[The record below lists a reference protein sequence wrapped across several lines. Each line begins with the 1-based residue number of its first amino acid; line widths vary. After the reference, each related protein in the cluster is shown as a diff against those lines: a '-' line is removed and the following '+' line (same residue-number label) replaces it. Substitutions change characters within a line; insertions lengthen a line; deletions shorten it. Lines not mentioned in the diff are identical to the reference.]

1 MKSSRYHRTERNFY
15 YRPKRKRRRLKPLYK
30 ACLAGCGALFL
41 VCVWKL
47 GAYGWDYLSSRRLS
61 AELRSEYH
69 AQATATPEA
78 QSVMSATPAPTTWPV
93 VETTASADASK
104 APVASATWLMHSDYP
119 NNPFLRIN
127 ERFQKLR
134 RRNSDIVGWVTIDEL
149 LDEAVVQRDNSY
161 YLRRDYLG
169 YHNTNGAIFLEESIG
184 LRSRPSALLL
194 YGHNMKTGSMFGC
207 LRNYETLSFYK
218 KNPYITF
225 DTIYEDGRYVIFSV
239 AQVNI
244 KPTAKDHA
252 AFYQLPSCSD
262 ERKAQIISDLCRLSM
277 FNCPIDVQPEDQLLL
292 LITCMGDDDERRVVA
307 ARRLR
312 DGETEESVAAS
323 MRNLRKR

>member
-1 MKSSRYHRTERNFY
+1 MVV
-15 YRPKRKRRRLKPLYK
+15 
-30 ACLAGCGALFL
+30 
-41 VCVWKL
+41 VCIWKL
-47 GAYGWDYLSSRRLS
+47 GAYGWDYFRSRQLSSQLR
-61 AELRSEYH
+61 AEYY
-69 AQATATPEA
+69 AQGTQPPEEAAAPTEAAPTPTSPPA
-78 QSVMSATPAPTTWPV
+78 VKAAAPAGTPAVP
-93 VETTASADASK
+93 AAA
-104 APVASATWLMHSDYP
+104 ATRAIYSDYP
-119 NNPFLRIN
+119 SNPFLRIS

-134 RRNSDIVGWVTIDEL
+134 RRNSDIVGWVTIEEL

-194 YGHNMKTGSMFGC
+194 YGHNMKTGAMFGC

-225 DTIYEDGRYVIFSV
+225 DTLYEDGRYIIFAV

-244 KPTAKDHA
+244 DPTSGSHA
-252 AFYQLPSCSD
+252 AFYQLPSCSN

-277 FNCPIDVQPEDQLLL
+277 YSCPLDVQPEDQLLL

-307 ARRLR
+307 ARRVR
-312 DGETEESVAAS
+312 EGETEDSLAAALRS
-323 MRNLRKR
+323 LRKR